1 MFLTPVVL
9 ILRSAANLTSSDFQ
23 VEEHLVPGEY
33 HPGKSFTSSDNQVEE
48 HFLPGEYQP
57 GKSFTSS
64 DFRVKERSLK
74 FNTENMIE
82 IKVF

>member
-9 ILRSAANLTSSDFQ
+9 ILRSAANLTSSDFQVEEHLFPGEYHPGNSFTSSNFQ

-48 HFLPGEYQP
+48 HFM
-57 GKSFTSS
+57 
-64 DFRVKERSLK
+64 V
-74 FNTENMIE
+74 
-82 IKVF
+82 IKMDAEDNSQTL